1 MLEQLTTFYSVGI
14 ISNMKATSLLKQ
26 RVAISENAFVE
37 MFVWEIPNPLSGR
50 NHLYKYRLALVVNQ
64 VCIMRY
70 DNEPGKGDHK
80 HIGEEE
86 FEYNFTTAE
95 KLIEDFWKDVEKLI

>member
-1 MLEQLTTFYSVGI
+1 
-14 ISNMKATSLLKQ
+14 MKAKNLLRQ
-26 RVAISENAFVE
+26 RVAISDKAFVE
-37 MFVWEIPNPLSGR
+37 MVVWEIPGPLSGS

-80 HIGEEE
+80 HIGEDE
-86 FEYNFTTAE
+86 FDYNFTTAE